1 MPFVYIIYSVKINKY
16 YVGACTD
23 LVRRLHE
30 HNTGHS
36 KFTSTGRPWELK
48 FKEPFQTLQEAKTR
62 EMAIKKMKSRRYIE
76 ALIGS

>member
-1 MPFVYIIYSVKINKY
+1 MPFVYIIYSAKLDKY

-30 HNTGHS
+30 HNIGHS

-48 FKEPFQTLQEAKTR
+48 LKEPFQTLQEAKNV
-62 EMAIKKMKSRRYIE
+62 KWL
-76 ALIGS
+76 LIQEIYRNIDW